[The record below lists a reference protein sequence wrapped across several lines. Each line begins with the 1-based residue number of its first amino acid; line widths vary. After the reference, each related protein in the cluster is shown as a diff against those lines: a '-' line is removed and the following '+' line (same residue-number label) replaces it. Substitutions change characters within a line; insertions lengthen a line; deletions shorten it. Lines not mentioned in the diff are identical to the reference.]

1 MFLDDQSSSLTIH
14 HQHSTI
20 IKATRVHRINNIKN
34 KSHLYK
40 LVTKLSHLHYDNKN
54 GSQRNG
60 WSGRVKS
67 ALVNREEGKKKKRR
81 KSPSLVAS
89 TRDKAFLIQ
98 LNANLNGI
106 RSSFFSSRPSIPSP

>member
-1 MFLDDQSSSLTIH
+1 MFLDDQSLFTIH

-67 ALVNREEGKKKKRR
+67 ALVNRGGKKKKENLEVW
-81 KSPSLVAS
+81 SLPPEI
-89 TRDKAFLIQ
+89 KHF
-98 LNANLNGI
+98 
-106 RSSFFSSRPSIPSP
+106 

>member
-1 MFLDDQSSSLTIH
+1 MFLNDQSFFIIH

-20 IKATRVHRINNIKN
+20 IKATRVYKINNIKN

-67 ALVNREEGKKKKRR
+67 ALVNRREKKKKR
-81 KSPSLVAS
+81 KNLEVWSLPPEI
-89 TRDKAFLIQ
+89 KHF
-98 LNANLNGI
+98 
-106 RSSFFSSRPSIPSP
+106 